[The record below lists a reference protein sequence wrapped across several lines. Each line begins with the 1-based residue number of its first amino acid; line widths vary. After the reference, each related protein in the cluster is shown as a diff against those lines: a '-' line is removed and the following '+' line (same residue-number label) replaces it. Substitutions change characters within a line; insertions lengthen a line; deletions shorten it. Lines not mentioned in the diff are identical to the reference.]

1 MKRKTYQQVQLFQ
14 MQPDNFKNRTYQ
26 DLLKNKT
33 DEANFQNILTA
44 ELYKVNL
51 NGNKTLFKAADMY
64 AGEFFSDG
72 NYLMISTIQK
82 PFSYIVPLSR
92 FLQNSYL

>member
-1 MKRKTYQQVQLFQ
+1 MKRKSTNRSNCFKCNRY
-14 MQPDNFKNRTYQ
+14 NFSKQNLSRFI
-26 DLLKNKT
+26 KET

-64 AGEFFSDG
+64 AGENFSPDG
-72 NYLMISTIQK
+72 NLMISTIQK
-82 PFSYIVPLSR
+82 PFSYIS
-92 FLQNSYL
+92 

>member
-1 MKRKTYQQVQLFQ
+1 
-14 MQPDNFKNRTYQ
+14 
-26 DLLKNKT
+26 
-33 DEANFQNILTA
+33 LTA

-92 FLQNSYL
+92 FLQKTIYYKDGKEVKVVSKWPRNYSKGFGDAYW

>member
-1 MKRKTYQQVQLFQ
+1 
-14 MQPDNFKNRTYQ
+14 
-26 DLLKNKT
+26 
-33 DEANFQNILTA
+33 LTA

-64 AGEFFSDG
+64 AGENFSPDG

-82 PFSYIVPLSR
+82 PFSYIVPEPFPFKKQLFMTKTVR
-92 FLQNSYL
+92 VKCR